1 MFPRTHAQRGLALF
15 LLLALI
21 YVLRVA
27 LTFTIERDMG
37 PARPLL
43 ATLVVAGTAGLSAAL
58 FGGLYA
64 LIVRRAAARP
74 LWLALGLTPLLI
86 PPFLSVVAWRAT
98 LGPGGHLPRLLGW
111 EAGGPSILMQ
121 SWIYSAPS
129 AGFIL
134 GASWS
139 PLVFLAVSALL
150 LRLPAGQLEAARLAR
165 GVWGERRVLWRALLP
180 GVLLGAGGV
189 VALSAIEFAGPIL
202 LRVPVQAEQVSLA
215 FDAERDSAGA
225 LQRAVPL
232 VLLAVAAL
240 ALPLLSWVPPLPGAR
255 TRPSPTKGSWFAA
268 LGCALLLL
276 PGTWLPIL
284 DLGIRLTRR
293 SGVAA
298 TLESSWAV
306 GAGDAGNS
314 LWVGLWTATL
324 AVGLGLLIAWPL
336 RRASRPWV
344 ALVFGLGAVL
354 VAIPPALWGIGL
366 LKLLNRPGLDPLLDS
381 LACVSLADLLR
392 FGPLAVGLLCLAIR
406 SAPLA
411 REEAARLAGR
421 SPWPLTLRHL
431 APAILT
437 AWALVYLLSVTEFGA
452 SALLAPPGKALLAV
466 FVVNE
471 AHYGQGADLA
481 GLTSLLLVTA
491 LVPPL
496 LAGSL
501 AAYSWR
507 TRGAQA

>member
-1 MFPRTHAQRGLALF
+1 VFPRTHAQRGLALLI
-15 LLLALI
+15 LLVLI
-21 YVLRVA
+21 YVVRVA
-27 LTFTIERDMG
+27 MTFTIQRDLGIAHPMF
-37 PARPLL
+37 
-43 ATLVVAGTAGLSAAL
+43 ATLVVAGTAGLSAVL
-58 FGGLYA
+58 LGGSYA
-64 LIVRRAAARP
+64 LLARRARARP
-74 LWLALGLTPLLI
+74 LWLILGLSPLLI

-98 LGPGGHLPRLLGW
+98 LGPGGHLPRLFGW
-111 EAGGPSILMQ
+111 EAGGPSILMK

-150 LRLPAGQLEAARLAR
+150 LRLPQSQFEAARLAR
-165 GVWGERRVLWRALLP
+165 GVWGERRLLLRSLVPALL
-180 GVLLGAGGV
+180 LGFGGV

-202 LRVPVQAEQVSLA
+202 LRVPVQAEQVYIA

-225 LQRAVPL
+225 LQRALPL
-232 VLLAVAAL
+232 VLLAMAAL
-240 ALPLLSWVPPLPGAR
+240 ALPLTSWVRPLPGAR
-255 TRPSPTKGSWFAA
+255 RRPSTTLRSGGAA
-268 LGCALLLL
+268 VACALILL
-276 PGTWLPIL
+276 PGLWLPLL
-284 DLGIRLTRR
+284 DLGIRLVRR
-293 SGVAA
+293 SGVLA
-298 TLESSWAV
+298 TLESSWSV

-324 AVGLGLLIAWPL
+324 AVGIGLLIAWPL
-336 RRASRPWV
+336 RRASRAWV
-344 ALVFGLGAVL
+344 ALVFALGAAL
-354 VAIPPALWGIGL
+354 MATPPALWGIGL
-366 LKLLNRPGLDPLLDS
+366 LNLLNRPGLDRLLDS
-381 LACVSLADLLR
+381 LACVSLADFLR
-392 FGPLAVGLLCLAIR
+392 FGPLAVGLLCLALR

-452 SALLAPPGKALLAV
+452 SALLAPPGKSLLAV

-496 LAGSL
+496 VAGSL